1 AIVEA
6 QRQLL
11 HDDPNVFIAGE
22 DVALYGGVF
31 GTTRGMLKEFGPER
45 IIDTPIS
52 ESGIAGLAIGA
63 AATGLRPIVEIMFMD
78 FMGVCMDQIV
88 NQLAKMRYMFGGK
101 ATLPVT
107 ARMMAGAGRNM
118 AAQHSQSLEAW
129 FCHVPGLTVVM
140 PSNPYDAKGRLVAA
154 ARDDNPAIVIDNKLQ
169 LGLAGQVP
177 EELYG
182 VPIGKG

>member
-1 AIVEA
+1 MTTAQATRTLTYVAAIVEA

-11 HDDPNVFIAGE
+11 TEDPTVFTAGE

-31 GTTRGMLKEFGPER
+31 GTSRGLLNDFGPER
-45 IIDTPIS
+45 IVDTPIS
-52 ESGIAGLAIGA
+52 ESGIIGLAVGA

-78 FMGVCMDQIV
+78 FVGVCMDQLV

-107 ARMMAGAGRNM
+107 IRTMAGGGRNM

-129 FCHVPGLTVVM
+129 
-140 PSNPYDAKGRLVAA
+140 
-154 ARDDNPAIVIDNKLQ
+154 
-169 LGLAGQVP
+169 
-177 EELYG
+177 
-182 VPIGKG
+182 